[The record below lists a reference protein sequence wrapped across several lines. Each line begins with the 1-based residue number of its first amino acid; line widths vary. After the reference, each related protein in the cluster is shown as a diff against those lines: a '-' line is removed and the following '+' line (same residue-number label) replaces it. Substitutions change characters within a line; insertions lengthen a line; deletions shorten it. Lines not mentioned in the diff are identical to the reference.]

1 MGRDFYPFVEQPAS
15 QEPENQG
22 DAGENLAEA
31 GFSFTG
37 PVSYPARIAVYD
49 DLAVSPRVVVI
60 EPCDVRSFLE
70 QITAKVTELS
80 HAQGG
85 TIPFMIIR
93 EIVEN
98 YIHAYFIQPTITI
111 LDGGNT
117 IRFSDQGPGIKEKDR
132 ALEFGTSSAT
142 EQMKCFIRGVGS
154 GLPLAQQ
161 YMMDKGGSLTI
172 QDNINS
178 GTIVTIST
186 KSKQVITSPTK
197 NHPETLDGLQKD
209 VEDDW
214 EEADYA
220 QEAIDGLQ
228 SDHGFQDTVFP
239 GQSGMNPN
247 PGFASQGQPT
257 PGNPGYLQQGYPQ
270 QQGTDPNQPWMGQGG
285 TYGWQPGGQ
294 MPYPTYPPQG
304 AQPQGWPG
312 YPQAATP
319 GYPYQQNPY
328 GSSYQPG
335 ATPGHPGWQQPQV
348 PGNVP
353 GQVPGQ
359 MPGSWEPGGGGSNP
373 FTSIQVS
380 QRGQQILLYLKDHD
394 SVGPS
399 DMERLYGGSQ
409 PTWSRELNNLDKKG
423 LLQKDGQKRYLTEV
437 GRSYLQSLGQ

>member
-1 MGRDFYPFVEQPAS
+1 MGRDFYPFVEPPAS
-15 QEPENQG
+15 QESENQ
-22 DAGENLAEA
+22 DDTGENLAEA

-49 DLAVSPRVVVI
+49 DLTVSPRVVVI

-85 TIPFMIIR
+85 AIPFMIIR

-186 KSKQVITSPTK
+186 RSKQVITSPTK
-197 NHPETLDGLQKD
+197 NHPEALDAFREDIEDGWEETGRPQGDVDGLLS
-209 VEDDW
+209 ED
-214 EEADYA
+214 
-220 QEAIDGLQ
+220 
-228 SDHGFQDTVFP
+228 
-239 GQSGMNPN
+239 GMNPGPSFDAQGHPTTEN
-247 PGFASQGQPT
+247 P
-257 PGNPGYLQQGYPQ
+257 GYPQ
-270 QQGTDPNQPWMGQGG
+270 QGCPQNPNQPWMGQGG
-285 TYGWQPGGQ
+285 AYGWQPNQQ
-294 MPYPTYPPQG
+294 MSYPAYPPQG
-304 AQPQGWPG
+304 TQPQGWPS
-312 YPQAATP
+312 YPQAAAP
-319 GYPYQQNPY
+319 GYPYQQTPY
-328 GSSYQPG
+328 GSGYQSG
-335 ATPGHPGWQQPQV
+335 SAPGHPSWQQPPTPGSIPGQTPSQI
-348 PGNVP
+348 PGNW
-353 GQVPGQ
+353 
-359 MPGSWEPGGGGSNP
+359 GSGAGVNNP

-380 QRGQQILLYLKDHD
+380 QRGQQILLYLKGHD

-437 GRSYLQSLGQ
+437 GRSWLQSLGQ